1 MGDTSEA
8 KAGYT
13 SEAYYW
19 VHVSQSLVF
28 CVMFSGPLF
37 VF

>member
-19 VHVSQSLVF
+19 VDVSQSSFLCDV
-28 CVMFSGPLF
+28 
-37 VF
+37 

>member
-13 SEAYYW
+13 SESYYW
-19 VHVSQSLVF
+19 VDVSQSLVF
-28 CVMFSGPLF
+28 FNF
-37 VF
+37 